1 MRNKKYTSE
10 EEECI
15 QNVFDSYM
23 KKSIKRAVI
32 YQISLQDIDKETY
45 LITDVGTMSDVPSS
59 IEVFDYYFI
68 DISRYRVPIKD
79 EKLYETLIQLNKE
92 EMDIIL
98 LYYCEE
104 IPLIKISKELNINY
118 DTVKTKR
125 KRGIEKLRRLLKEHG
140 L

>member
-1 MRNKKYTSE
+1 MSNNKYTSE

-23 KKSIKRAVI
+23 KKSIKRAVL

-68 DISRYRVPIKD
+68 DISRYRVPIRD

-125 KRGIEKLRRLLKEHG
+125 KRGIEKLRRLLNEHG

>member
-32 YQISLQDIDKETY
+32 YQISLHDIDKETY

-68 DISRYRVPIKD
+68 DISRYRVPIRD

-92 EMDIIL
+92 E
-98 LYYCEE
+98 
-104 IPLIKISKELNINY
+104 ISYWKNGRISNKGG
-118 DTVKTKR
+118 TVKWA
-125 KRGIEKLRRLLKEHG
+125 IQ
-140 L
+140 

>member
-15 QNVFDSYM
+15 QNSYM

-68 DISRYRVPIKD
+68 DISRYRVPIRN